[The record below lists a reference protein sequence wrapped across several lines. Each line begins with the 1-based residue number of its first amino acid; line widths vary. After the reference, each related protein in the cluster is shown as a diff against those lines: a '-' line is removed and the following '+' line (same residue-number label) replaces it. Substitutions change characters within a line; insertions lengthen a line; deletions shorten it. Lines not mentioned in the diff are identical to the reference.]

1 MFYYHKK
8 KYYAMGVASLHTSHV
23 CHPNE
28 PFIYASIPKVIQWI
42 EKIAGPRIQP

>member
-8 KYYAMGVASLHTSHV
+8 KIYAMGVASVHTSTEY
-23 CHPNE
+23 HPKE
-28 PFIYASIPKVIQWI
+28 PFIYASIPKVVRWI